1 MKCFDANCSYGRV
14 ARPAPRSAATPGELL
29 AEMDWCGIDRA
40 LVYHAGM
47 RFASPVTWNTALAAD
62 LEGERPREPLRRRI
76 FPAWAI
82 LPPCTGELS
91 TPEKFVA
98 GMRAAGIQAL
108 WAFPQEHRYRLDRAT
123 FRELFA
129 ILEQARIPLFAKQ
142 DLDHLKELL
151 VQCPELTVVA
161 VNQGPH
167 SVERYLRPLLD
178 DFPNLYLETSGL
190 LVEGLIEEFCGRYG
204 PERLLFG
211 SGYPD
216 QCLGGAY
223 LRLAQADIGED
234 ARAAIAGG
242 NLDRLL
248 AWGGKASDKPDAPDG
263 GMRGCTV
270 SSPLAR
276 DFVKRGR
283 STACPIIDM
292 HGHWGPFAGGYLP
305 AAREEVMVA
314 ALRRQGVRRIVCS
327 AHDAL
332 FADPER
338 GNAEMQAA
346 IGRHP
351 DLLAGYWAVNPN
363 YPELAE
369 RAPAD
374 FEAATGFVGFK
385 LLPDYHVCPVTSD
398 AYRPVFEHA
407 NTYHLPVLIHTWG
420 GSAFNSPQQVEIV
433 AKRYPEARL
442 LMGHSGYGDWETS
455 VRLAREYPNVYI
467 ELTACYAA
475 HDFAMLPGGSGT
487 PVGLC
492 SCLHVNGI
500 IEYFV
505 EQAGSEKIVFGTDLP
520 WYSPHFA
527 AGAVLFAHIDE
538 QDRHNILHRN
548 ADRLLENGDRPGK
561 GSECMP

>member
-1 MKCFDANCSYGRV
+1 MKWFDANCSYGRV
-14 ARPAPRSAATPGELL
+14 ARPAPRFATTPADLL

-40 LVYHAGM
+40 LVYHAAV
-47 RFASPVTWNTALAAD
+47 RSASPVTWNPVTARD
-62 LEGERPREPLRRRI
+62 LESQERLT
-76 FPAWAI
+76 PAWAV
-82 LPPCTGELS
+82 LPTATNELA
-91 TPEKFVA
+91 TPETMVA
-98 GMRAAGIQAL
+98 EMRAAGVQAL

-142 DLDHLKELL
+142 NLDHLKELL
-151 VQCPELTVVA
+151 VECPELTVVA

-167 SVERYLRPLLD
+167 SVERCLRPLLD
-178 DFPNLYLETSGL
+178 DFPNLYLETSAL
-190 LVEGLIEEFCGRYG
+190 LVEGLIEEFCERYG
-204 PERLLFG
+204 PDRLLFG

-223 LRLAQADIGED
+223 LRLVQADIGED

-248 AWGGKASDKPDAPDG
+248 GWAGKEVGKPDTAAV
-263 GMRGCTV
+263 RKSICTL

-276 DFVKRGR
+276 DYVARGR
-283 STACPIIDM
+283 SDACPIVDL
-292 HGHWGPFAGGYLP
+292 HGHWGPLPGGYLP
-305 AAREEVMVA
+305 AAREETMVA

-332 FADPER
+332 FSDPEH
-338 GNAEMQAA
+338 GNAAMAAA
-346 IGRHP
+346 IARHP

-363 YPELAE
+363 YPELTR
-369 RAPAD
+369 RAPQD
-374 FEAATGFVGFK
+374 FMAAKGFVGFK

-398 AYRPVFEHA
+398 VYRPVFEHA

-455 VRLAREYPNVYI
+455 AHLAREYPHLYL

-487 PVGLC
+487 PAGLC

-505 EQAGSEKIVFGTDLP
+505 EHAGSKKIVFGTDLP
-520 WYSPHFA
+520 WYSPHYA
-527 AGAVLFAHIDE
+527 AGAVLFAHIPE
-538 QDRHNILHRN
+538 EARHNILHRN
-548 ADRLLENGDRPGK
+548 AESLLIQHRGP
-561 GSECMP
+561 